1 MNNDLSPL
9 ILRGLASGDTIGG
22 PTALASITANCIK
35 HGTSAELSEIAD
47 RYMDYY
53 QAGSFDSGPVFEKVH
68 SLIDS
73 RVNRRSAVRETHQFF
88 HGMSAGCNPLH
99 RTICLAGKLALN
111 EQTLVSIVEADSTL
125 THFDPLASHV
135 AVAGSL
141 ICRYIIDGMTITESV
156 EKTLSIDFLEH
167 LRAYANREPSASGFA
182 PTVLF
187 SAIHFAKTPQEG
199 LDHSFKLAGGA
210 NYCPPI
216 VGALQSCIAMTNLST
231 PS

>member
-1 MNNDLSPL
+1 MRFDLSPV
-9 ILRGLASGDTIGG
+9 IRRGLESGDKIGG
-22 PTALASITANCIK
+22 PTALASITADCIDD
-35 HGTSAELSEIAD
+35 GTSTELSEIAD
-47 RYMDYY
+47 KYMDYY

-68 SLIDS
+68 SLIHSGVD
-73 RVNRRSAVRETHQFF
+73 RRSAVRETHQFF

-135 AVAGSL
+135 AFAGSL

-156 EKTLSIDFLEH
+156 EKTLSIDFLQH
-167 LRAYANREPSASGFA
+167 LRAYATLEPSPSGFA

-187 SAIHFAKTPQEG
+187 SAIHFAKGSAEG
-199 LDHSFKLAGGA
+199 LDHSFALAGA
-210 NYCPPI
+210 DNYCPPV
-216 VGALQSCIAMTNLST
+216 VGALQSCIALTKLSST
-231 PS
+231 T